1 MAILKVL
8 KYPHPILR
16 EMCEP
21 VNAWDSQLQKLID
34 DMTETMYDSPG
45 AVGLAAS
52 QVGETVRV
60 VVMDVTCKTDRSEYK
75 VLINPTVLEASR
87 NKVMR
92 EGCLSFPEYL
102 ANIKRATKITFSAYD
117 RDGARQT
124 YTAQG
129 LEAIAVQ
136 HEIDHLDGVLMI
148 DRINSLKTDW
158 IRRQPKGETAEETV
172 ENSPSGNANMES
184 KTGENPTAEADK
196 NPPKGASIIQSVS
209 ITEPIIYDNR
219 P

>member
-1 MAILKVL
+1 MAVLKVL

-16 EMCEP
+16 EQCEP
-21 VNAWDSQLQKLID
+21 VIAWDNSLQRLID

-52 QVGETVRV
+52 QIGQTVRIV
-60 VVMDVTCKTDRSEYK
+60 ILDVTCKTTREAYK
-75 VLINPTVLEASR
+75 ILINPTIMEASR
-87 NKVMR
+87 KKQMR

-102 ANIKRATKITFSAYD
+102 ASVKRATKLTFTAFD
-117 RDGARQT
+117 RHGELKT
-124 YTAQG
+124 YTSQG

-158 IRRQPKGETAEETV
+158 IRRQPRGETPGELANAAPMGNLSSEVDEMSS
-172 ENSPSGNANMES
+172 SPLIYSP
-184 KTGENPTAEADK
+184 NPL
-196 NPPKGASIIQSVS
+196 NPSQI
-209 ITEPIIYDNR
+209 D
-219 P
+219 

>member
-21 VNAWDSQLQKLID
+21 VQSWDSSLQKLID

-52 QVGETVRV
+52 QIGETVRL
-60 VVMDVTCKTDRSEYK
+60 VVMDVTCKTKRDEYK
-75 VLINPTVLEASR
+75 VLINPTILESSR

-102 ANIKRATKITFSAYD
+102 ANIKRATKLTFSAFD
-117 RDGARQT
+117 RDGELKT
-124 YTAQG
+124 YTVQG

-158 IRRQPKGETAEETV
+158 IRRQAKGESAPDAV
-172 ENSPSGNANMES
+172 ENNPIGNTDFN
-184 KTGENPTAEADK
+184 
-196 NPPKGASIIQSVS
+196 NPPDAQITSVIQPVTFS
-209 ITEPIIYDNR
+209 EPTTHDNR

>member
-1 MAILKVL
+1 MAVLKVL

-16 EMCEP
+16 AQCEP
-21 VNAWDSQLQKLID
+21 ITAWDNSLQKLVD
-34 DMTETMYDSPG
+34 NMTETMYDSFG

-52 QVGETVRV
+52 QIGEAARLIIL
-60 VVMDVTCKTDRSEYK
+60 DVSSRTTREDYK
-75 VLINPTVLEASR
+75 VLINPTIVDASR

-102 ANIKRATKITFSAYD
+102 ANIKRATKLTFTAFD
-117 RDGARQT
+117 RHGELKT
-124 YTAQG
+124 YTVRG

-158 IRRQPKGETAEETV
+158 IRRQPKGETAGEFT
-172 ENSPSGNANMES
+172 NKAPSGNVGFEDEQGEDSPAQTPVIPTVSLTTES
-184 KTGENPTAEADK
+184 AP
-196 NPPKGASIIQSVS
+196 
-209 ITEPIIYDNR
+209 YDHLS
-219 P
+219 

>member
-16 EMCEP
+16 EQCEP
-21 VNAWDSQLQKLID
+21 VQAWDNTLQRLID
-34 DMTETMYDSPG
+34 DMSATMYNSLG

-60 VVMDVTCKTDRSEYK
+60 VVLDVTCKTTRDAYK
-75 VLINPTVLEASR
+75 VLVNPTIVEASR
-87 NKVMR
+87 KKQMR

-102 ANIKRATKITFSAYD
+102 ASVKRATKLTFTAFD
-117 RDGARQT
+117 RDGELKT
-124 YTAQG
+124 YTVQG

-148 DRINSLKTDW
+148 DRISSLKTDW
-158 IRRQPKGETAEETV
+158 IRRQPKGDTAEALV
-172 ENSPSGNANMES
+172 ANAPSGNLSADGAV
-184 KTGENPTAEADK
+184 TDGNPEAVGLEL
-196 NPPKGASIIQSVS
+196 PAS
-209 ITEPIIYDNR
+209 PIYK
-219 P
+219 PYP

>member
-1 MAILKVL
+1 MTVLRVL
-8 KYPHPILR
+8 KYPHPVLR
-16 EMCEP
+16 EKCEP
-21 VNAWDSQLQKLID
+21 VTGWDAGLQKLID
-34 DMTETMYDSPG
+34 DMVETMYAAPG

-52 QVGETVRV
+52 QIGETVRIV
-60 VVMDVTCKTDRSEYK
+60 TLDVTSRTDRSEFK
-75 VLINPTVLEASR
+75 ILINPTIVEASR

-102 ANIKRATKITFSAYD
+102 ASIKRATKVTFTAFD
-117 RDGARQT
+117 RDGELKT
-124 YTAQG
+124 YTVQG

-158 IRRQPKGETAEETV
+158 IRRQPRSETPEEIT
-172 ENSPSGNANMES
+172 EHSLSGNASQN
-184 KTGENPTAEADK
+184 EA
-196 NPPKGASIIQSVS
+196 SY
-209 ITEPIIYDNR
+209 EPQ

>member
-16 EMCEP
+16 EQCEP
-21 VNAWDSQLQKLID
+21 VITWDNSLQKLID
-34 DMTETMYDSPG
+34 DMTSTMYAAPG

-52 QVGETVRV
+52 QVGQTVRV
-60 VVMDVTCKTDRSEYK
+60 IVMDTTSKTTRDAYK
-75 VLINPTVLEASR
+75 VLINPIIVEASR
-87 NKVMR
+87 KKVMR

-102 ANIKRATKITFSAYD
+102 ANIKRATKLTFTAFC
-117 RDGARQT
+117 RDGELKT
-124 YTAQG
+124 YTVHG

-158 IRRQPKGETAEETV
+158 IRRQPKGESAEDFTEKA
-172 ENSPSGNANMES
+172 PSGNTS
-184 KTGENPTAEADK
+184 FENEALENQPRIIIPDS
-196 NPPKGASIIQSVS
+196 AIIQPVTALDLPQS
-209 ITEPIIYDNR
+209 
-219 P
+219 